1 MNITVQYPITD
12 CRLFLHKSGK
22 LRKPY
27 FVSPDTEGR
36 EYIRHFGAMQGRHFQ
51 EYYYCVGE
59 NTFCNARH
67 ALRFSRPPSFYKDQ
81 IACLKRCANRF
92 YSDGGILGKF
102 EVKSAY
108 RIQPDR
114 LNPENGS
121 AYRQLLDFHFGHEV
135 RINDAK
141 GGNVRASFSDAGP
154 ALAKLYLYGSTACG
168 SLHEIRKY
176 WVQSGQSIVIVEE
189 HAKRASDF
197 RRLPAGA
204 TEVLL
209 KDQWSAQYLRLYRY
223 TYDGIPC
230 WIIEILSNAPEAK
243 KMCRNLKT
251 LLLRIHAEKQSV
263 IKALEFL
270 SINKDNEAVDI
281 RKATHFIKNTL
292 VKLQKD
298 RRFDLKQSDIVNI
311 AFEADDSF
319 SQDDYRR
326 LRQAVLDLNN
336 RYIIEDFDCIFAQID
351 FDALCEAYSPEAK
364 KMCRNLKTLLLRIHA
379 EKQSVIKALEF
390 LSINKDN
397 EAVDIRKAT
406 HFIKNTLVKLQK
418 DRRFDLKQSDIVN
431 IAFEADDSFSQ
442 DDYRRLR
449 QAVLDLNNRY
459 IIEDFDCIFA
469 QIDFDALCE
478 AYYCQI
484 NEDED
489 EIPEAIRAPLEEV
502 VHSRSKLKF
511 KQFSKRYRSIL
522 EGCASSAL
530 FEIIKY
536 GAVSVIGG
544 I

>member
-243 KMCRNLKT
+243 KMCRN
-251 LLLRIHAEKQSV
+251 R
-263 IKALEFL
+263 
-270 SINKDNEAVDI
+270 
-281 RKATHFIKNTL
+281 
-292 VKLQKD
+292 
-298 RRFDLKQSDIVNI
+298 
-311 AFEADDSF
+311 
-319 SQDDYRR
+319 
-326 LRQAVLDLNN
+326 
-336 RYIIEDFDCIFAQID
+336 
-351 FDALCEAYSPEAK
+351 
-364 KMCRNLKTLLLRIHA
+364 KTLLLRIHA